1 MSMQSVSG
9 HVLAG
14 ARPARLR
21 PEGTGLLATLEGW
34 IERHRQRR
42 QLMALN
48 DALLKDIGLSRTDVA
63 RESDKWFWER

>member
-1 MSMQSVSG
+1 MSMQHVSG

-21 PEGTGLLATLEGW
+21 PEGTGLLATLERW
-34 IERHRQRR
+34 VERRRQRR
-42 QLMALN
+42 QLLELN
-48 DALLKDIGLSRTDVA
+48 DALLKDIGLSRADVV